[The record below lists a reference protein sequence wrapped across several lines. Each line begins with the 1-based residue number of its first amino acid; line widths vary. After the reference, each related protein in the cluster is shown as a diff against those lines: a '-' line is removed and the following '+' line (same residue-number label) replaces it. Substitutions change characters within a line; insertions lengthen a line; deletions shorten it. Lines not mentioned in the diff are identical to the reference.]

1 MSDTY
6 KECLMKYCGKEPLP
20 HCCTVLECEI
30 ESMEP
35 DKDGGIESTYFFSIN
50 DTEIGSISIYE
61 EKRTVNIFGVYI
73 EPEYRG
79 KGYAREMMYSVLED
93 IIPGGRQILLQVADN
108 NKPAFG
114 LYTGCGFK
122 VIDFVEMSTT
132 QD

>member
-35 DKDGGIESTYFFSIN
+35 DKDGGIESTYFFSID

-93 IIPGGRQILLQVADN
+93 IIPGGRQILLRLRIIINPHSACIPDAGS
-108 NKPAFG
+108 K
-114 LYTGCGFK
+114 LLILLK
-122 VIDFVEMSTT
+122 
-132 QD
+132 